1 MRLKGKAVM
10 THNLRHLYQL
20 YPQNYTQHML
30 QHQIQPYHYTFQ
42 IMCWMLNDV
51 ENEMCI
57 FTLFA
62 KKYRWISRVNEKN
75 MFPVL
80 RTARY
85 FVLGRTKI
93 EYTKNHGLKIYYQ
106 DKFMSAVK
114 MLIVLRLVSI
124 SHGTKYLIGNKWMFS
139 SSILKIELN
148 NPAWQLLYNERLKA
162 VIRDHFSLFF
172 K

>member
-1 MRLKGKAVM
+1 MMLRMKCVFSHYSQRSTDEFPESMR
-10 THNLRHLYQL
+10 
-20 YPQNYTQHML
+20 
-30 QHQIQPYHYTFQ
+30 
-42 IMCWMLNDV
+42 
-51 ENEMCI
+51 
-57 FTLFA
+57 
-62 KKYRWISRVNEKN
+62 N

-93 EYTKNHGLKIYYQ
+93 EYTKNHGFKIYYQ

>member
-1 MRLKGKAVM
+1 MMLRMKCVFSHYSQRNTDEFPESMR
-10 THNLRHLYQL
+10 
-20 YPQNYTQHML
+20 
-30 QHQIQPYHYTFQ
+30 
-42 IMCWMLNDV
+42 
-51 ENEMCI
+51 
-57 FTLFA
+57 
-62 KKYRWISRVNEKN
+62 N

>member
-1 MRLKGKAVM
+1 
-10 THNLRHLYQL
+10 
-20 YPQNYTQHML
+20 
-30 QHQIQPYHYTFQ
+30 
-42 IMCWMLNDV
+42 
-51 ENEMCI
+51 
-57 FTLFA
+57 
-62 KKYRWISRVNEKN
+62 

-93 EYTKNHGLKIYYQ
+93 EYTKNHGFKIYYQ